1 MSAVDS
7 LPGDQRAVLQLILGR
22 RRSYED
28 IARMLS
34 INPSGVR
41 ERALAALDALGPQ
54 TRIDQPSRA
63 RICDYLLGQLPE
75 GDVAAIRNHLARSAG
90 ERAWARVV
98 SSELAPLATEPLPDI
113 PPEAPAGHSAPPA
126 SSSSSAMLQGAAS
139 VEAAGAAEQAPASEP
154 DRPAAP
160 EQPASTAGQAV
171 TAAPT
176 ARAEPERKSL
186 HDRLRR
192 QPKAPKEPKEPTAQ
206 TDGKPPPPPPPR
218 DSSSEARSS
227 RLGGLVVIGVVVAIV
242 VVGLVVLLS
251 SGSSKKKTDTLASTP
266 TTAASTTP
274 ASATTP
280 PASASSST
288 TSTTSSAAKVIAQ
301 INLTP
306 TVAGS
311 KAAGIAEV
319 LRQGTTNGIAIV
331 AQNVP
336 PNTTHPP
343 NADAV
348 WLYNSPT
355 DAKILGFVNPGV
367 PKSGKLSTAG
377 GLPTNA
383 SHYKQLIVTVESS
396 ANPKAPG
403 TVILQGTLTGV

>member
-7 LPGDQRAVLQLILGR
+7 LPGDQRAVLQLVLGR
-22 RRSYED
+22 GRSYEE

-34 INPSGVR
+34 INPGGVR

-63 RICDYLLGQLPE
+63 QICDYLLGQLPE
-75 GDVAAIRNHLARSAG
+75 GEVEPVRTRLAGSPG

-98 SSELAPLATEPLPDI
+98 SSELAPLASKPLPEI
-113 PPEAPAGHSAPPA
+113 PPEASPGRIAPP
-126 SSSSSAMLQGAAS
+126 SPWSSAMLERAAS
-139 VEAAGAAEQAPASEP
+139 VEAAGAAEQSPPSEP
-154 DRPAAP
+154 DRPTP
-160 EQPASTAGQAV
+160 
-171 TAAPT
+171 
-176 ARAEPERKSL
+176 AEPPTGSAEQDGTSGAVVEAEKDRKSL
-186 HDRLRR
+186 RGRLRR
-192 QPKAPKEPKEPTAQ
+192 TPKPAKEPK
-206 TDGKPPPPPPPR
+206 PPEESAPPR
-218 DSSSEARSS
+218 QPEPPSDASSGPRSS

-242 VVGLVVLLS
+242 VVGVIVLVG
-251 SGSSKKKTDTLASTP
+251 SGGSKKKPHTLASTP
-266 TTAASTTP
+266 TSAASTP
-274 ASATTP
+274 AASATTP
-280 PASASSST
+280 AASASSST
-288 TSTTSSAAKVIAQ
+288 TTSTTSAAAKVVAQ

-306 TVAGS
+306 PAAGS

-319 LRQGTTNGIAIV
+319 LREGTTNGIAIV

-343 NADAV
+343 NAYAV

-377 GLPTNA
+377 GLPANA

-403 TVILQGTLTGV
+403 TVILQGTMTGV

>member
-63 RICDYLLGQLPE
+63 QICDYLLGQLAE
-75 GDVAAIRNHLARSAG
+75 GDVEAVRNRLAQSAG

-98 SSELAPLATEPLPDI
+98 SSELAPLASEPLPDI
-113 PPEAPAGHSAPPA
+113 PLEASAGRAAPP
-126 SSSSSAMLQGAAS
+126 SSSSSAILQGAAS
-139 VEAAGAAEQAPASEP
+139 VEAARAAEQPPSSES
-154 DRPAAP
+154 D
-160 EQPASTAGQAV
+160 
-171 TAAPT
+171 
-176 ARAEPERKSL
+176 RAEPPTSTAERAASGAAVAEAEPPNKSL
-186 HDRLRR
+186 RGRLRR
-192 QPKAPKEPKEPTAQ
+192 EPKAPKEPQAPA
-206 TDGKPPPPPPPR
+206 DGKPPPSPPKPPG
-218 DSSSEARSS
+218 DASSGPRSS
-227 RLGGLVVIGVVVAIV
+227 RLGGLIVIGVVVAIV

-251 SGSSKKKTDTLASTP
+251 PGSSKKKIHTLASTP
-266 TTAASTTP
+266 TAAASTP
-274 ASATTP
+274 ATSATSP
-280 PASASSST
+280 SASASSST
-288 TSTTSSAAKVIAQ
+288 TTTSTTSTAAKVVAQ

-306 TVAGS
+306 PAAGS

-319 LRQGTTNGIAIV
+319 LREGTTNGIAIV
-331 AQNVP
+331 AQNIP

-343 NADAV
+343 NAYAV

-367 PKSGKLSTAG
+367 PKTGKLSTAG
-377 GLPTNA
+377 GLPANA

>member
-7 LPGDQRAVLQLILGR
+7 LPGDQRAVLQLVLGR
-22 RRSYED
+22 GRSYED

-34 INPSGVR
+34 IDPAGVR

-63 RICDYLLGQLPE
+63 QICDYLLGQLPE
-75 GDVAAIRNHLARSAG
+75 GDVEAVRNRLAESAG
-90 ERAWARVV
+90 QRAWARVV
-98 SSELAPLATEPLPDI
+98 SSELTPLATEPLPDL
-113 PPEAPAGHSAPPA
+113 PPEASAGRVAPP
-126 SSSSSAMLQGAAS
+126 SPWSSAMLERAAT
-139 VEAAGAAEQAPASEP
+139 VEAADAAEQPPPDESDQPTPADSPTDATE
-154 DRPAAP
+154 
-160 EQPASTAGQAV
+160 QAV
-171 TAAPT
+171 TAVPA
-176 ARAEPERKSL
+176 AEAEQTRTSL
-186 HDRLRR
+186 RGRLRR
-192 QPKAPKEPKEPTAQ
+192 QPRPPKSPKPPKEAPDQPT
-206 TDGKPPPPPPPR
+206 PPS
-218 DSSSEARSS
+218 DSSPGPRSS
-227 RLGGLVVIGVVVAIV
+227 RLGGMIVIGLVVAIV
-242 VVGLVVLLS
+242 VVGVIVLLG
-251 SGSSKKKTDTLASTP
+251 SGGSKKKPSKLASTP
-266 TTAASTTP
+266 TTAVSTTAASTTTP
-274 ASATTP
+274 A
-280 PASASSST
+280 ASASSST
-288 TSTTSSAAKVIAQ
+288 TTTTSSTAAKVVAQ

-306 TVAGS
+306 PAAGS

-319 LRQGTTNGIAIV
+319 LREGTTNGIAIV

-343 NADAV
+343 NAYAV

-377 GLPTNA
+377 GLPANA
-383 SHYKQLIVTVESS
+383 AHYKELIVTVESS

>member
-7 LPGDQRAVLQLILGR
+7 LPGDQRAVLQLVLGR
-22 RRSYED
+22 GRSYDD

-34 INPSGVR
+34 IDPARVR
-41 ERALAALDALGPQ
+41 ERALAAFDALGPQ

-63 RICDYLLGQLPE
+63 EISDYLLGQLPE
-75 GDVAAIRNHLARSAG
+75 GELDAVRNRLAGSAG
-90 ERAWARVV
+90 QRAWARVV
-98 SSELAPLATEPLPDI
+98 SSELAPLASEPLPEI
-113 PPEAPAGHSAPPA
+113 PPEAPVERVAPP
-126 SSSSSAMLQGAAS
+126 SPWSSAMLERAAS
-139 VEAAGAAEQAPASEP
+139 VEAAGAGEQAPPGEP
-154 DRPAAP
+154 DRPAP
-160 EQPASTAGQAV
+160 
-171 TAAPT
+171 
-176 ARAEPERKSL
+176 AEPSTGTTEQAGAVAEAEPGRKSL
-186 HDRLRR
+186 RARLRR
-192 QPKAPKEPKEPTAQ
+192 EPRPPKQSEPPPQPK
-206 TDGKPPPPPPPR
+206 PPS
-218 DSSSEARSS
+218 DSSSGPRSS
-227 RLGGLVVIGVVVAIV
+227 RLGGLIVIGLVVAII
-242 VVGLVVLLS
+242 VVGVIALTS
-251 SGSSKKKTDTLASTP
+251 SGGSKKKPNALASTP
-266 TTAASTTP
+266 TTAVSTTAAGATTP
-274 ASATTP
+274 AAG
-280 PASASSST
+280 ASSST
-288 TSTTSSAAKVIAQ
+288 TPTTTSTTSTAAKVVAQ

-306 TVAGS
+306 PAAGS

-319 LRQGTTNGIAIV
+319 LREGTTNGIAIV

-343 NADAV
+343 NAYAV

-383 SHYKQLIVTVESS
+383 SHYKELIVTVESS

>member
-7 LPGDQRAVLQLILGR
+7 LPGDQRAVLQLVLGR
-22 RRSYED
+22 GRSYEE

-34 INPSGVR
+34 IDPGGVR

-63 RICDYLLGQLPE
+63 QICDYLLGQLPE
-75 GDVAAIRNHLARSAG
+75 GEVEAVRNRLAGSAG

-98 SSELAPLATEPLPDI
+98 SSELAPLASKPLPEI
-113 PPEAPAGHSAPPA
+113 PPEASAVRVAPP
-126 SSSSSAMLQGAAS
+126 SPWSSAMLERAAS
-139 VEAAGAAEQAPASEP
+139 VEAAGAAEQTPPSEP
-154 DRPAAP
+154 DQATPEEPPTGGAEQAGTSAA
-160 EQPASTAGQAV
+160 AV
-171 TAAPT
+171 E
-176 ARAEPERKSL
+176 AEKERKSL
-186 HDRLRR
+186 RGRLRR
-192 QPKAPKEPKEPTAQ
+192 APKPAKEPK
-206 TDGKPPPPPPPR
+206 PPEESAPPR
-218 DSSSEARSS
+218 QPEPPSDSSSGPRSS
-227 RLGGLVVIGVVVAIV
+227 RLGGLVVIGLVVAII
-242 VVGLVVLLS
+242 VVGVIALVS
-251 SGSSKKKTDTLASTP
+251 SGGSKKKPNKLASTP
-266 TTAASTTP
+266 TSATSTP
-274 ASATTP
+274 AASATTP
-280 PASASSST
+280 AASASSST
-288 TSTTSSAAKVIAQ
+288 TTTSTSSAAAKVVAQ

-306 TVAGS
+306 PAAGS

-319 LRQGTTNGIAIV
+319 LREGTTNGIAIV

-343 NADAV
+343 NAYAV

-377 GLPTNA
+377 GLPANA

-403 TVILQGTLTGV
+403 TVILQGTMTGV

>member
-7 LPGDQRAVLQLILGR
+7 LPGDQRAVLQLVLGR
-22 RRSYED
+22 RRSYQD

-34 INPSGVR
+34 IDPAGVR

-54 TRIDQPSRA
+54 TRLDQPSRA
-63 RICDYLLGQLPE
+63 QICDYLLGQLPE
-75 GDVAAIRNHLARSAG
+75 GEAEAVRTRLAGSAG

-98 SSELAPLATEPLPDI
+98 SSELAPLASTPLPDI
-113 PPEAPAGHSAPPA
+113 PPDASGRVAPP
-126 SSSSSAMLQGAAS
+126 SPRSSAMLEGAAS
-139 VEAAGAAEQAPASEP
+139 VQAADAAEQSSGNEP
-154 DRPAAP
+154 DRPTPA
-160 EQPASTAGQAV
+160 QPPTGTAQPAV
-171 TAAPT
+171 TAA
-176 ARAEPERKSL
+176 AGADAVQERKPTRG
-186 HDRLRR
+186 RLRR
-192 QPKAPKEPKEPTAQ
+192 Q
-206 TDGKPPPPPPPR
+206 GKPPKQSEPPR
-218 DSSSEARSS
+218 QAEPPGESSSGPRSS
-227 RLGGLVVIGVVVAIV
+227 RRGGMIVIGLVIAIIV
-242 VVGLVVLLS
+242 VGVIVLVS
-251 SGSSKKKTDTLASTP
+251 SGGSKKKTNTLASTP
-266 TTAASTTP
+266 TTAVSTAAAGSSTPAAAASASTT
-274 ASATTP
+274 
-280 PASASSST
+280 T
-288 TSTTSSAAKVIAQ
+288 TSTTSTAAKVVAQ

-306 TVAGS
+306 PATGS

-319 LRQGTTNGIAIV
+319 LREGTTNGIAIV

-343 NADAV
+343 NAYAV

-383 SHYKQLIVTVESS
+383 SHYKELIVTVESS

-403 TVILQGTLTGV
+403 TVVLQGALTGV